1 MAPTSD
7 MTVGS
12 PTRRI
17 LLFALPLI
25 GGNLLQQLYTVVD
38 AVIVGRFL
46 GVEALAAVGAS
57 WAVMFLIMGFCN
69 GACAGFAIPVAQ
81 AFGAHDHTLMRR
93 HVACSLRLAAII
105 ALGFTAVTTLL
116 CRHILLWVR
125 TPADIMADAHTF
137 FLFQL
142 LSIPFIIAY
151 NMLASLLRAVGNS
164 QQPFYYLIM
173 ASMLNIVLAIVFIV
187 FMGMGVAGVGLAT
200 MVSQAVAALA
210 CGAYI
215 RRRATLLI
223 PRRGEWR
230 HDADETRH
238 LLANGVPMGMQFSIT
253 GIGII
258 MLQTANNSL
267 GTICVAAF
275 TASMRVKYLFTCV
288 FENIGAAMATYCG
301 QNIGARRL
309 DRVGRGIRAALLL
322 SIAYFVVTALL
333 IQPFADNMMSLFV
346 ESGNKAVTSKA
357 AMLMRIACWF
367 YPALGAL
374 TVLRY
379 SIQGLGWSRLAVCSG
394 IMEMFARGG
403 VSLWLVPSIH
413 YLGVCYGDPVAWL
426 AADCFLIPAMTW
438 LYFKGVP
445 RQLARAER

>member
-12 PTRRI
+12 PARCI

-46 GVEALAAVGAS
+46 GVGALAAVGAS

-81 AFGAHDHTLMRR
+81 AFGAHDHTIMRR

-164 QQPFYYLIM
+164 RQPFYYLIM

-230 HDADETRH
+230 HEAGETRH
-238 LLANGVPMGMQFSIT
+238 ILANGVPMGLQFSIT

-322 SIAYFVVTALL
+322 SMAYFVVTAIL
-333 IQPFADNMMSLFV
+333 I
-346 ESGNKAVTSKA
+346 
-357 AMLMRIACWF
+357 
-367 YPALGAL
+367 
-374 TVLRY
+374 VLR
-379 SIQGLGWSRLAVCSG
+379 L
-394 IMEMFARGG
+394 
-403 VSLWLVPSIH
+403 SL
-413 YLGVCYGDPVAWL
+413 
-426 AADCFLIPAMTW
+426 
-438 LYFKGVP
+438 
-445 RQLARAER
+445 